1 MATYPGQTRYP
12 VNRTVPLF
20 RVSTFLAI
28 ALALGGTSCHRD
40 AGVSQITV
48 AAAANLSETA
58 QSLGTQ
64 FETQTGIHPVFS
76 FASTAQLTNQIENAA
91 PFDVF
96 LSADAQHVD
105 QLQQKNLLEPG
116 TPAPY
121 AIGVLALWFPSSG
134 QATHRLED
142 LAAPEIRTIAVAKPE
157 LAPYGQA
164 AVEALH
170 SAGIWDQVNSKI
182 VYAENI
188 SMAKQYGVSKN
199 ADAVFTAYSL
209 VLKDGGL
216 VIQVSE
222 SLHQPITQ
230 KLGILAS
237 STHKTEA
244 KKFTDFVL
252 RGKGREIL
260 SNYGYRL
267 P

>member
-1 MATYPGQTRYP
+1 
-12 VNRTVPLF
+12 VPSF
-20 RVSTFLAI
+20 RVSLLAF
-28 ALALGGTSCHRD
+28 ALLAASCHRETG
-40 AGVSQITV
+40 ASQITV

-58 QSLGTQ
+58 TSLGSQ
-64 FETQTGIHPVFS
+64 FEAQTGIKPIFS
-76 FASTAQLTNQIENAA
+76 FASTAQLTTQIENAA

-105 QLQQKNLLEPG
+105 QLDQKNLLAPG

-121 AIGVLALWFPSSG
+121 AIGVLALWIPSPG
-134 QATHRLED
+134 QAIHQVED
-142 LAAPEIRTIAVAKPE
+142 LVSPEVTTIAVAKPE

-170 SAGIWDQVNSKI
+170 RAGIWDQVASKI

-209 VLKDGGL
+209 VLKEAGL

-222 SLHQPITQ
+222 SLHQPIMQ

-237 STHKTEA
+237 STHKTGA
-244 KKFTDFVL
+244 KKFADFVL
-252 RGKGREIL
+252 HGKGREVL
-260 SNYGYRL
+260 TNYGYRI

>member
-1 MATYPGQTRYP
+1 MPSFHVFPQ
-12 VNRTVPLF
+12 RTAGTL
-20 RVSTFLAI
+20 
-28 ALALGGTSCHRD
+28 ALAFTLLAASCHRD
-40 AGVSQITV
+40 SGPRQITV

-58 QSLGTQ
+58 QSLGSQ
-64 FETQTGIHPVFS
+64 FEAQTGIKPVFS
-76 FASTAQLTNQIENAA
+76 FASTAQLTTQIENAA

-105 QLQQKNLLEPG
+105 QLDRKGLLAPG

-121 AIGVLALWFPSSG
+121 AIGVLALWIPSPAS
-134 QATHRLED
+134 AVHRIED
-142 LAAPEIRTIAVAKPE
+142 LVSPEVHTIAAAKPE

-164 AVEALH
+164 AVDALH
-170 SAGIWDQVNSKI
+170 RAGIWDQVNSKI

-209 VLKDGGL
+209 VLKEGGL
-216 VIQVSE
+216 IIQVSE
-222 SLHQPITQ
+222 SLHGPIVQ
-230 KLGILAS
+230 KLGILTS
-237 STHKTEA
+237 STHKSDA

-252 RGKGREIL
+252 HGKGRDL
-260 SNYGYRL
+260 LTNYGYRT

>member
-1 MATYPGQTRYP
+1 
-12 VNRTVPLF
+12 VPRS
-20 RVSTFLAI
+20 RVSTILAI
-28 ALALGGTSCHRD
+28 ALALLAVSCHRE
-40 AGVSQITV
+40 AGASQITV
-48 AAAANLSETA
+48 AAAANLGETA
-58 QSLGTQ
+58 QSLGSQ
-64 FETQTGIHPVFS
+64 FEAQTGIHPVFS
-76 FASTAQLTNQIENAA
+76 FASTAQLTSQIENAA

-105 QLQQKNLLEPG
+105 QLEQKSLLAPG
-116 TPAPY
+116 TPAAY
-121 AIGVLALWFPSSG
+121 ALGVLALWFPSLG
-134 QATHRLED
+134 QAHGIED
-142 LAAPEIRTIAVAKPE
+142 LASPEIRTIAVAKPE

-170 SAGIWDQVNSKI
+170 RAGIWEQVNSKI

-209 VLKDGGL
+209 VLKEGGL
-216 VIQVSE
+216 VTQVTE

-237 STHKTEA
+237 SSHKTEA
-244 KKFTDFVL
+244 RKFTDFVL

>member
-1 MATYPGQTRYP
+1 MPSFHVYPKRAAG
-12 VNRTVPLF
+12 L
-20 RVSTFLAI
+20 LAVAF
-28 ALALGGTSCHRD
+28 ALVATSCHRD
-40 AGVSQITV
+40 SGPRQITV

-58 QSLGTQ
+58 QSLGSQ
-64 FETQTGIHPVFS
+64 FEAQTGIKPVFS
-76 FASTAQLTNQIENAA
+76 FASTAQLTTQIENAA

-96 LSADAQHVD
+96 LSADGQHVD
-105 QLQQKNLLEPG
+105 QLDQKGLLAPG

-121 AIGVLALWFPSSG
+121 AIGVLALWIPSPGS
-134 QATHRLED
+134 AIHRVED
-142 LAAPEIRTIAVAKPE
+142 LVSPEVHTIAVAKPE

-164 AVEALH
+164 AVDALH
-170 SAGIWDQVNSKI
+170 RAGIWDQVNAKI

-209 VLKDGGL
+209 VLKESGL
-216 VIQVSE
+216 VLQVSE
-222 SLHQPITQ
+222 SLHQPIVQ
-230 KLGILAS
+230 KLGILVS

-252 RGKGREIL
+252 HGKGRDVL
-260 SNYGYRL
+260 TSFGYRT

>member
-1 MATYPGQTRYP
+1 
-12 VNRTVPLF
+12 VPLS

-28 ALALGGTSCHRD
+28 ALALGAASCHHE
-40 AGVSQITV
+40 AGSKQITV

-76 FASTAQLTNQIENAA
+76 FASTAQLRNQIENAA

-105 QLQQKNLLEPG
+105 QLEQKNLLAPG

-121 AIGVLALWFPSSG
+121 AIGVLALWFPSAG
-134 QATHRLED
+134 QAHRIED
-142 LAAPEIRTIAVAKPE
+142 LASPEIRTIAVAKPE

-170 SAGIWDQVNSKI
+170 RAGIWEQVNSKI

-230 KLGILAS
+230 KLGILVS

-244 KKFTDFVL
+244 RKFTDFVL

-260 SNYGYRL
+260 SNYGYRT

>member
-1 MATYPGQTRYP
+1 VPSFHVFPQ
-12 VNRTVPLF
+12 RTAGTL
-20 RVSTFLAI
+20 
-28 ALALGGTSCHRD
+28 ALAFTLLAASCHRD
-40 AGVSQITV
+40 SGPRQITV

-58 QSLGTQ
+58 QSLGSQ
-64 FETQTGIHPVFS
+64 FEAQTGIKPVFS
-76 FASTAQLTNQIENAA
+76 FASTAQLTTQIENAA

-105 QLQQKNLLEPG
+105 QLDQKGLLAPG

-121 AIGVLALWFPSSG
+121 AIGVLALWIPSPAS
-134 QATHRLED
+134 AVHRIED
-142 LAAPEIRTIAVAKPE
+142 LVSPEVHTIAAAKPE

-164 AVEALH
+164 AVDALH
-170 SAGIWDQVNSKI
+170 RAGIWDQVNSKI

-209 VLKDGGL
+209 VLKEGGL
-216 VIQVSE
+216 IIQVSE
-222 SLHQPITQ
+222 SLHGPIVQ
-230 KLGILAS
+230 KLGILTS
-237 STHKTEA
+237 STHKSDA

-252 RGKGREIL
+252 HGKGRDL
-260 SNYGYRL
+260 LTNYGYRT